1 MISTHIEK
9 VTLFRVTITLPQIKT
24 IQQQQQQQQQKNKE
38 RKKRKKVSYTFSFQN
53 MT

>member
-9 VTLFRVTITLPQIKT
+9 VTLFRVIITLPQIKT
-24 IQQQQQQQQQKNKE
+24 IQQQQQQQQKKE
-38 RKKRKKVSYTFSFQN
+38 RKERKKVSYTFSFQN